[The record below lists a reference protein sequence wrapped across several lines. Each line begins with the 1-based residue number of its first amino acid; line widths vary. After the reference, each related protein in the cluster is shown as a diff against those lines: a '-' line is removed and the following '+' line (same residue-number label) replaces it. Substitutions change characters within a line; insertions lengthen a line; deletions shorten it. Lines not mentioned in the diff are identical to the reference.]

1 MVFSSEFLEPS
12 FFAKY
17 EKLIELML
25 SSPHNLSS
33 IKEFERAMTVHI
45 EDTIIPFE
53 GSSLSG
59 RCIDIGSGGGIPGL
73 VLAIS
78 FPKSNWTL
86 LESIAK
92 KTREIE
98 RFARDLDLTNV
109 AVKTAR
115 AEEFA
120 KEAGET
126 FDSAFLRA
134 VGRCDISLE
143 LAAPLVKVGGYIY
156 LYKGPGW
163 LDEKVFSDAAER
175 VLGLRLSYEKEY
187 RLSDG
192 SKRFMVVYE
201 KERATPSEF
210 PRRSGV
216 ASKLP
221 LGGRK

>member
-98 RFARDLDLTNV
+98 RFARDLDL
-109 AVKTAR
+109 
-115 AEEFA
+115 
-120 KEAGET
+120 
-126 FDSAFLRA
+126 
-134 VGRCDISLE
+134 
-143 LAAPLVKVGGYIY
+143 P
-156 LYKGPGW
+156 
-163 LDEKVFSDAAER
+163 
-175 VLGLRLSYEKEY
+175 
-187 RLSDG
+187 
-192 SKRFMVVYE
+192 
-201 KERATPSEF
+201 
-210 PRRSGV
+210 
-216 ASKLP
+216 
-221 LGGRK
+221 